1 MNLNLNFSEK
11 QNFPTSFHS
20 SEFGEFREFGE
31 FTEFT
36 EFRGGGSMLIMLIIK
51 FGGSMVGC
59 ECFLTNSIN
68 YLRSR

>member
-20 SEFGEFREFGE
+20 SECGE
-31 FTEFT
+31 FTSFHSSECG
-36 EFRGGGSMLIMLIIK
+36 EFRGGGSMLIIK

-59 ECFLTNSIN
+59 ECFLTNSIS